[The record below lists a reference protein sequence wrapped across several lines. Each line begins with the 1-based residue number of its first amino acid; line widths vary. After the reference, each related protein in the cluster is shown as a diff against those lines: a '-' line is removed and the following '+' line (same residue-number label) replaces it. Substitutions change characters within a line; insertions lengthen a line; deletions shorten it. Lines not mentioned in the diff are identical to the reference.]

1 VSLTLLT
8 NAESCAMCASAIRWA
23 GFREVVY
30 IISIDT
36 LVKKG

>member
-1 VSLTLLT
+1 
-8 NAESCAMCASAIRWA
+8 MCASAIRWA

-36 LVKKG
+36 LVKKGWA